1 MNGTSIIETAN
12 HGAIGYWGRATIV
25 GNRVTVTCTEPGD
38 FEPITFPL
46 GDIAKAARTVVEK
59 YPGTDGAEC
68 IRDAIRESDLGY
80 IDGEAADMIVQ
91 VAAFGEVEY
100 G

>member
-46 GDIAKAARTVVEK
+46 GGVIKGWGEGLQLMKVGGKSRLVIPPTIGYGPGGSGPIPPNATLVFDVELISIEK
-59 YPGTDGAEC
+59 
-68 IRDAIRESDLGY
+68 
-80 IDGEAADMIVQ
+80 
-91 VAAFGEVEY
+91 
-100 G
+100 